1 MIQHYKM
8 IHVPAAEIEAVVETT
23 AMLSKKSAAN
33 CATLQVDLNLIKES
47 IAGPSPPPEVE
58 GK

>member
-1 MIQHYKM
+1 M

-33 CATLQVDLNLIKES
+33 CATLQVDLNFIKES
-47 IAGPSPPPEVE
+47 IVGPSPPQEFEADFP

>member
-8 IHVPAAEIEAVVETT
+8 IHVPAAEIEAAVETT

-33 CATLQVDLNLIKES
+33 RATLQVDLNLIKES
-47 IAGPSPPPEVE
+47 ISGPSPPPEVE

>member
-1 MIQHYKM
+1 M

-33 CATLQVDLNLIKES
+33 YTTFQVDLNLIKES
-47 IAGPSPPPEVE
+47 IAGSSSLLRFETDLPY
-58 GK
+58 K

>member
-1 MIQHYKM
+1 M
-8 IHVPAAEIEAVVETT
+8 IHVPAAEIEAAVKTT

-33 CATLQVDLNLIKES
+33 RATLQVDLNLIKKS

>member
-1 MIQHYKM
+1 M
-8 IHVPAAEIEAVVETT
+8 IHVSAAEIEAAVETT

-33 CATLQVDLNLIKES
+33 RATLQVDLNLIKES

>member
-1 MIQHYKM
+1 M
-8 IHVPAAEIEAVVETT
+8 IHVPAAEIEAAVETT

-33 CATLQVDLNLIKES
+33 RATLQVDLNLIKES
-47 IAGPSPPPEVE
+47 ISGPRPPPEVE